1 VRAQSPVAAGVPYAR
16 SPMKPVIGI
25 SAYPRLVETSVGATL
40 LHTASRFYIEAVE
53 RAGGVPVVLPV
64 IDPDAV
70 DDVLP
75 VLHGVLLTGGGD
87 VQPSRYGAKP
97 VAETNG
103 VDPARDDFDIR
114 LLERAIEADLPVLAT
129 CRGMQVLNVA
139 LGGSLIQHVPAVT
152 GQLHHHTDRWR
163 EGVHRV
169 KIEPDSHLAEALGAT
184 EVEVNSIHHQAVD
197 AAAPGTRA
205 VAWAED
211 DTIEAIEL
219 PGTPQVVAVQW
230 HPELLED
237 WPEQQGLFRQLVDH
251 ARRRATGSRR
261 SRDG

>member
-1 VRAQSPVAAGVPYAR
+1 
-16 SPMKPVIGI
+16 MKPVIGI
-25 SAYPRLVETSVGATL
+25 SAYPRLVETSLGATL
-40 LHTASRFYIEAVE
+40 LHTTSRFYVESVE

-64 IDPDAV
+64 MSPEAV
-70 DDVLP
+70 DDVLQA
-75 VLHGVLLTGGGD
+75 LHGVLLSGGGD
-87 VQPSRYGAKP
+87 IQPARYGAKP
-97 VAETNG
+97 VAETSG

-114 LLERAIEADLPVLAT
+114 LLELAIESELPVLAT

-152 GQLHHHTDRWR
+152 GEVHYRNDRWR

-169 KIEPDSHLAEALGAT
+169 KIEPDSQLAEALGAT

-197 AAAPGTRA
+197 RAAPGTRA
-205 VAWAED
+205 VAWADD
-211 DTIEAIEL
+211 DTVEAIEL
-219 PGTPQVVAVQW
+219 PGSPHVVAVQW

-251 ARRRATGSRR
+251 ARQRMRR
-261 SRDG
+261 SAGRAPG